1 MGRRTNRLTAITAL
15 SASLLLL
22 LLGWAPD
29 SIAPAAPPIRRSRQ
43 RTPLPK
49 WEQLPSVFF
58 ADAFRDALRGPRPGD
73 RAVAGGASGGA
84 NSNQPGSSTESTRG
98 GAAGGTGAGGNGG
111 SGESSTDGAQGWA
124 AVVDAA
130 VLEDEVK
137 RQLQDLD
144 KSLVSAGKFRS
155 EGHEL
160 AADQLSLLAA
170 DLAVISVYEGDIRWK
185 KDAAA
190 LATLCR
196 QAAQAAPQRSA
207 ESFQKAQQARDALAD
222 AVRGNAPP
230 DLPAAQ
236 SLDDW
241 SQLLG
246 RPALMRRL
254 ELSSDQRL
262 PGTFDGAAVKDAEA
276 AKHEAQVV
284 RLLTRLLMQP
294 GMEDGGDPDY
304 VKLCEELDRAAAT
317 AVSAAARQDAATL
330 NQAVGEIK
338 KSCATC
344 HESYRG

>member
-1 MGRRTNRLTAITAL
+1 MTAITVL
-15 SASLLLL
+15 SVSLS

-29 SIAPAAPPIRRSRQ
+29 SLVPAAPPIRRSRQ

-58 ADAFRDALRGPRPGD
+58 ADAFRDALRGQRPGD
-73 RAVAGGASGGA
+73 RTVAGGTSGGA
-84 NSNQPGSSTESTRG
+84 NSNQPGSSTEPTG
-98 GAAGGTGAGGNGG
+98 GPKG
-111 SGESSTDGAQGWA
+111 SGDSGSGDSSTDGTQGWA
-124 AVVDAA
+124 AIVDAA

-137 RQLQDLD
+137 RQLQELD

-190 LATLCR
+190 LASLCR

-207 ESFQKAQQARDALAD
+207 ESFQKAQLARDALAD

-230 DLPAAQ
+230 DLPAAT

-254 ELSSDQRL
+254 ELASDQRL
-262 PGTFDGAAVKDAEA
+262 PGTFDGAAVKDADV
-276 AKHEAQVV
+276 AKHEAQIV

-304 VKLCEELDRAAAT
+304 VKLCEELDRAAA
-317 AVSAAARQDAATL
+317 AAASAAARQDAATL